1 PANDFT
7 ILIKRGEAMEGTPR
21 KGTEPDGV
29 QYGISWY
36 RPTKRPPAP
45 RGKNGGL
52 PVDGQL
58 LIVNE

>member
-1 PANDFT
+1 
-7 ILIKRGEAMEGTPR
+7 MEGTPR

-52 PVDGQL
+52 PVNGQWSM
-58 LIVNE
+58 INDKWSMVNDK